1 MMKNKNI
8 DKFKSLIRPVSNE
21 DLYPHIQEL
30 THISSE
36 ELESAPSYEEVMRK
50 FKNGLA
56 YFLILK
62 EYILL
67 VIWI

>member
-36 ELESAPSYEEVMRK
+36 ELRVHQVMKRS
-50 FKNGLA
+50 
-56 YFLILK
+56 
-62 EYILL
+62 
-67 VIWI
+67 